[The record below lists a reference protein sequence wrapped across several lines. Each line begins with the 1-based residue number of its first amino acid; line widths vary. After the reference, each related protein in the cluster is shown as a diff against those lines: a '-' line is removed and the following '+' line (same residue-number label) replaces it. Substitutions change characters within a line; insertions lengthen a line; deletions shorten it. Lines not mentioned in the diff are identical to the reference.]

1 VISTRRITRVYK
13 FPSAEWLMAL
23 KDKLNSD
30 EQYARIARKWEGDI
44 MFRIEPDGPLETHI
58 YYYTDLWHGK
68 CRDAF
73 VVEEDQ
79 LADFE
84 PAFVL
89 SAPYGNIARVLKGDL
104 DPMQAMIT
112 RKLRVNGSM
121 AYMMRNVPTVLN
133 FVRCAQEIETQFLE

>member
-1 VISTRRITRVYK
+1 MTHT
-13 FPSAEWLMAL
+13 FPSADWLKAL

-30 EQYARIARKWEGDI
+30 EKYAKIASKWEGAI
-44 MFRIEPDGPLETHI
+44 MFRIEPDGPLTTPTF
-58 YYYTDLWHGK
+58 YYTDLWHGE

-73 VVEEDQ
+73 IVDPEQ
-79 LADFE
+79 IADLK

-89 SAPYGNIARVLKGDL
+89 SAPYSNFARLLKGDL

-112 RKLRVNGSM
+112 RKLKVQGSM
-121 AYMMRNVPTVLN
+121 AYMMRNVPVVLN